1 MSLVLYCHLSLA
13 CFDSCYLTVGDC
25 TAPEEAADGGFF
37 TMPGGLE
44 DGFPPPPVCTVGF
57 FLLSLA
63 EVAAAAEADA
73 AGGEAAAL
81 MLPPSATGEAAPAD
95 SLEEAAAAAA
105 GVDDITLDG
114 LDWSLLAPPPPP
126 SGLPLLEGTPCKL
139 LTACSLTMFFLLV
152 FGAAGE

>member
-1 MSLVLYCHLSLA
+1 M
-13 CFDSCYLTVGDC
+13 
-25 TAPEEAADGGFF
+25 
-37 TMPGGLE
+37 
-44 DGFPPPPVCTVGF
+44 
-57 FLLSLA
+57 LSLA

-126 SGLPLLEGTPCKL
+126 SGLPLLEGTPAWRERFKL
-139 LTACSLTMFFLLV
+139 TISKCLAKSQP
-152 FGAAGE
+152 

>member
-1 MSLVLYCHLSLA
+1 M
-13 CFDSCYLTVGDC
+13 
-25 TAPEEAADGGFF
+25 
-37 TMPGGLE
+37 
-44 DGFPPPPVCTVGF
+44 
-57 FLLSLA
+57 LSLA

-126 SGLPLLEGTPCKL
+126 SGLPLLEGTPAWREKFKL
-139 LTACSLTMFFLLV
+139 TISKSL
-152 FGAAGE
+152 AKSQP